1 MGLAGM
7 RLCYGKAEFEEG
19 SGSQAAGCWCPEV
32 PVLKLLP
39 EFLGHNGTFPSH
51 DPFFSWAPRVLSHA
65 RYVKCSQICALKFP
79 RDELPRV
86 IAVMD
91 NTAMY

>member
-1 MGLAGM
+1 MCVLWEARVGKRYWKARLQVVGM
-7 RLCYGKAEFEEG
+7 LK
-19 SGSQAAGCWCPEV
+19 V
-32 PVLKLLP
+32 PLPKLLP

-51 DPFFSWAPRVLSHA
+51 DPFFPWAPRVWSHA
-65 RYVKCSQICALKFP
+65 RYIKCSQICALKFL

-91 NTAMY
+91 NTARY